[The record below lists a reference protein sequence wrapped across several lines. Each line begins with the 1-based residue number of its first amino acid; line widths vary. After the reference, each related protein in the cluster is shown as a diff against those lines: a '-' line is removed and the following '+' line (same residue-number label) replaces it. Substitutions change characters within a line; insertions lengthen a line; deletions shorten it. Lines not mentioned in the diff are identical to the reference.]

1 MEVRATINENPL
13 PLRSHHQSRG
23 TQTMI
28 IGIIAMTDRTAT
40 AYFGDTRTGT
50 RTEEDNLHEYL
61 LRKVVG
67 E

>member
-1 MEVRATINENPL
+1 
-13 PLRSHHQSRG
+13 
-23 TQTMI
+23 MI
-28 IGIIAMTDRTAT
+28 IGIKAVTDRTAT
-40 AYFGDTRTGT
+40 AYFGDTRAGT

>member
-1 MEVRATINENPL
+1 
-13 PLRSHHQSRG
+13 
-23 TQTMI
+23 MI
-28 IGIIAMTDRTAT
+28 IGVRAVTDRTAT
-40 AYFGDTRTGT
+40 AYFGDTCTST